1 MIRPRMLFVTRSRY
15 WRGGN
20 GEASRTRTLVE
31 ALAGVCELTVFFPEA
46 ADTDTSIAL
55 ASSPHRYRLAVGAAD
70 QPARAAVL
78 ATLRSLCRQCS
89 PDVVLLSRLQLDF
102 LRQAVPPG
110 VRLVIDTHDL
120 VSDNAA
126 SRRQAGVAVDEPLD
140 IEREIGFLRRYDKV
154 LLIQPDDH
162 ARVAAVLGERALC
175 VPHPVALPVQPLRA
189 GSRVIGCAASH
200 SPANR
205 HGFDWFVREV
215 WPQLAAHRVELQLAG
230 HLAAKLSSLPAGVR
244 SRGFV
249 ADPGHLWHGVDLA
262 INPVR
267 WGSGLKIKTV
277 EALASGLP
285 LVTTREGA
293 RGLEHL
299 AGEAFLLADDPA
311 DFAGACLRLLDD
323 AHERGALAVAARRW
337 ADANLSV
344 AACYGPFFSWLSG
357 NS

>member
-1 MIRPRMLFVTRSRY
+1 MTRPRVLFVTRSRY
-15 WRGGN
+15 WRAGN
-20 GEASRTRTLVE
+20 GEATRTRTLVE
-31 ALAGVCELTVFFPEA
+31 ALAGVCELTVFFLEA
-46 ADTDTSIAL
+46 ADSD
-55 ASSPHRYRLAVGAAD
+55 ASVAVAASPHRYRLVVGGREK
-70 QPARAAVL
+70 PAREALLGAV
-78 ATLRSLCRQCS
+78 RQLCGEAR

-110 VRLVIDTHDL
+110 IRLVLDTHDL

-126 SRRQAGVAVDEPLD
+126 SRRQAGVAIDEPLD
-140 IEREIGFLRRYDKV
+140 FEREIAFLRRYDRV

-162 ARVAAVLGERALC
+162 ARVAAMLGERALC
-175 VPHPVALPVQPLRA
+175 VPHPVELPLQPLRP
-189 GSRVIGCAASH
+189 GSRVLGCAASH

-205 HGFDWFVREV
+205 HGFDWFVRKV
-215 WPQLAAHRVELQLAG
+215 WPQLAAQQVELQLAG
-230 HLAAKLSSLPAGVR
+230 FLAATLPSLPAGIHA
-244 SRGFV
+244 RGFIERP
-249 ADPGHLWHGVDLA
+249 DQLWAGIDVA

-293 RGLEHL
+293 RGLDPV

-311 DFAGACLRLLDD
+311 AFATACLRLLDD
-323 AHERGALAVAARRW
+323 MDARRALSAAAHRW
-337 ADANLSV
+337 ADANLSG
-344 AACYGPFFSWLSG
+344 AACFGAFFSWLSG